1 MFPNPKKLEPKIPA
15 APKIS
20 DLEDTLKERK
30 ENYGD
35 FCDIATTSQNLKY
48 VITASS
54 TFLKLSASKRES
66 LSMILHKIARI
77 VHGNPNYI
85 DNWHDIA
92 GYATLIENEIK
103 ESPSSHAPKAL

>member
-1 MFPNPKKLEPKIPA
+1 MFPNPKKLEPKIPD

-20 DLEDTLKERK
+20 DLENTLKERK

-48 VITASS
+48 VISNSS

-103 ESPSSHAPKAL
+103 EYTTTRH